1 MVYRASEKDAA
12 ATGILWE
19 MTRSCK
25 VVSNWL
31 IALFP
36 KSIERAAVER

>member
-12 ATGILWE
+12 ATGILWGDDAE
-19 MTRSCK
+19 LQ
-25 VVSNWL
+25 VSNWL

-36 KSIERAAVER
+36 ESIERAAVEL